1 MEGLCYEWSCVY
13 TTQNKVVLKN
23 NNNSANFTMLLN
35 RVNWMVIVESSQGAW
50 LTVSTQCLF
59 TTSEKELV
67 QELLPEL
74 VKIQLE

>member
-1 MEGLCYEWSCVY
+1 
-13 TTQNKVVLKN
+13 
-23 NNNSANFTMLLN
+23 MLLN
-35 RVNWMVIVESSQGAW
+35 RVNWMVIVESSQGSW
-50 LTVSTQCLF
+50 LTVSTRCLF